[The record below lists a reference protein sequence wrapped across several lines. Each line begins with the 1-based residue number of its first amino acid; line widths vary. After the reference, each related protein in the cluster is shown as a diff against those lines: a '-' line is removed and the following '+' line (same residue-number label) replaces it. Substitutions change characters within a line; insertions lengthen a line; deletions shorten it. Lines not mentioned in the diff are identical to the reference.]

1 MQPPLSL
8 DGETQAPGRRHVS
21 LRWILGTVMTA
32 IVGTA
37 LMGGALFAAVDGETR
52 FGRDPTVA
60 SLDQILPRRADGSP
74 AARKGDRLPPRPSE
88 QQTRRIVQIA
98 TSTRLGDREIVR
110 TRPFARVTAQLAL
123 QRSALSASIPPFNP
137 LRMMADTGQPTR
149 APAPQPRDLAGEM
162 TMMTR
167 APTEVSDG
175 YGEEDALSP
184 DAVLG
189 LVRRAV
195 ALEISAQPRGV
206 AAAAGQAV
214 EAALTPEHLVAAL
227 STLSFVRAGHALV
240 DPMGEAR
247 SRVSS
252 ANVTQVERSRGRS
265 ALAAAE
271 QAAGGPGDEAL
282 HVVRRGETL
291 AGLLIANGAT
301 LAESRAIL
309 DAVGRRFR
317 AADLREGHRLRIA
330 TVPGEGPS
338 PRRVIARLSIATDRQ
353 VLATAVL
360 TDLGQYAAI
369 DLSDQAEEAAGAAEE
384 EEEEV
389 ETVGATPSL
398 YISLYETALRNGL
411 PRQLIDELVRLYSY
425 DVDFQRRVRP
435 GDSFE
440 VFYAAEEDAGTTPTL
455 NDILFASLT
464 VGGEIRRYF
473 RFRTEDDGIVDF
485 FDERGRS
492 ARKFL
497 VRTPING
504 AQFRSGFG
512 MRRHPLLGYWRMHT
526 GVDWS
531 GPIGTPIVAA
541 GNGTVIKAEWVSG
554 YGRRVE
560 VQHANG
566 YVTTYSH
573 LSAFGRNIQR
583 GSRVAQGQVIAYLG
597 NSGLSS
603 GPHLHYEVLVNGS
616 FVDPMRIRVPRER
629 NLEGRMLAD
638 FERERE
644 RIEQMMRRAGPL
656 QVARG
661 R

>member
-1 MQPPLSL
+1 LE
-8 DGETQAPGRRHVS
+8 GAGHAPGRRQLS
-21 LRWILGTVMTA
+21 LRWFAGSAATA
-32 IVGTA
+32 IVGSA
-37 LMGGALFAAVDGETR
+37 LMGGALLAAVDGETR
-52 FGRDPTVA
+52 FGRDPTTT
-60 SLDQILPRRADGSP
+60 SLDQIAPARADGPPS
-74 AARKGDRLPPRPSE
+74 ARKGDRLPPRAVE

-98 TSTRLGDREIVR
+98 TSTRLGEREIVR
-110 TRPFARVTAQLAL
+110 TRPFARVNAQLSL
-123 QRSALSASIPPFNP
+123 QRTALSASIPPFNP
-137 LRMMADTGQPTR
+137 LRIMADAGQPTR
-149 APAPQPRDLAGEM
+149 APPPQARDLAGEM
-162 TMMTR
+162 TVVAR
-167 APTEVSDG
+167 APADVADG

-189 LVRRAV
+189 LVRRAMTLEMV
-195 ALEISAQPRGV
+195 ARPSAATAP
-206 AAAAGQAV
+206 AETAI
-214 EAALTPEHLVAAL
+214 TPEHLIAAL
-227 STLSFVRAGHALV
+227 STLSFVRSGHALV

-271 QAAGGPGDEAL
+271 QAAGGPGDETL

-291 AGLLIANGAT
+291 AALLVANGAT
-301 LAESRAIL
+301 LAESRTILEAI
-309 DAVGRRFR
+309 GRRFR

-330 TVPGEGPS
+330 TVPGDGPS
-338 PRRVIARLSIATDRQ
+338 PRRVIARVSIANDRQ

-369 DLSDQAEEAAGAAEE
+369 DLSELVEEAAGAAEE

-398 YISLYETALRNGL
+398 YIALYETALRNGV
-411 PRQLIDELVRLYSY
+411 PRAMIDELVRLYSY

-440 VFYAAEEDAGTTPTL
+440 VFYAAEEEGGAAPTV
-455 NDILFASLT
+455 NDILYASLT
-464 VGGEIRRYF
+464 VGGEMRRYF

-531 GPIGTPIVAA
+531 GPIGTPIMSA
-541 GNGTVIKAEWVSG
+541 GNGTVIKADWVSG

-560 VQHANG
+560 IQHANG

-573 LSAFGRNIQR
+573 LSAFGRNVQR
-583 GSRVAQGQVIAYLG
+583 GTRVAQGQIIGYLG
-597 NSGLSS
+597 NTGLST

-629 NLEGRMLAD
+629 NLEGRVLAD

-644 RIEQMMRRAGPL
+644 RIEQMMRRAGPV

>member
-1 MQPPLSL
+1 
-8 DGETQAPGRRHVS
+8 V
-21 LRWILGTVMTA
+21 
-32 IVGTA
+32 
-37 LMGGALFAAVDGETR
+37 
-52 FGRDPTVA
+52 
-60 SLDQILPRRADGSP
+60 
-74 AARKGDRLPPRPSE
+74 
-88 QQTRRIVQIA
+88 
-98 TSTRLGDREIVR
+98 
-110 TRPFARVTAQLAL
+110 
-123 QRSALSASIPPFNP
+123 
-137 LRMMADTGQPTR
+137 
-149 APAPQPRDLAGEM
+149 
-162 TMMTR
+162 
-167 APTEVSDG
+167 
-175 YGEEDALSP
+175 
-184 DAVLG
+184 
-189 LVRRAV
+189 
-195 ALEISAQPRGV
+195 
-206 AAAAGQAV
+206 
-214 EAALTPEHLVAAL
+214 HL
-227 STLSFVRAGHALV
+227 
-240 DPMGEAR
+240 
-247 SRVSS
+247 
-252 ANVTQVERSRGRS
+252 
-265 ALAAAE
+265 
-271 QAAGGPGDEAL
+271 
-282 HVVRRGETL
+282 VRRGETL

-301 LAESRAIL
+301 LAESRSIL

-317 AADLREGHRLRIA
+317 PTDLREGHRLRIA
-330 TVPGEGPS
+330 TVPGDGPS

-369 DLSDQAEEAAGAAEE
+369 DLSDQTEEAAGEAEE
-384 EEEEV
+384 EEEGV

-440 VFYAAEEDAGTTPTL
+440 LFYAAEEDAGTTPTL

-464 VGGEIRRYF
+464 FGGEIRRYF

-497 VRTPING
+497 VRTPINR

-531 GPIGTPIVAA
+531 GPIGTPIVSA

-583 GSRVAQGQVIAYLG
+583 GTRVAQGQVIAYLG

-629 NLEGRMLAD
+629 NLDGRMLAD